1 MRDKDIEERVRELLE
16 QLRMP
21 SALEALPESLPADAP
36 KRIAALKCMEK
47 MLGLEAKHRRERRI
61 ARRISE
67 SKLPEYPTLASFDF
81 DFQPTLDRDLIME
94 LATLAWVDRI
104 EDLVI
109 IGQSGTGK
117 SHIAKALCMI
127 GCSQERRV
135 RYTSCADMLAD
146 LFAALADGS
155 SLNRVLARY
164 TRPSILLIDDLGYDP
179 IEQEQAREAQLL
191 YKVLEARHG
200 KTSTIITSNLSADDW
215 AEYLGNHYLTA
226 ALLDRLL
233 YRATA
238 INIDGPSF
246 RLEVHKKR
254 QAARKKKTTVNKAK
268 KTKTNKR
275 KNP

>member
-1 MRDKDIEERVRELLE
+1 
-16 QLRMP
+16 
-21 SALEALPESLPADAP
+21 
-36 KRIAALKCMEK
+36 
-47 MLGLEAKHRRERRI
+47 
-61 ARRISE
+61 
-67 SKLPEYPTLASFDF
+67 
-81 DFQPTLDRDLIME
+81 
-94 LATLAWVDRI
+94 
-104 EDLVI
+104 
-109 IGQSGTGK
+109 
-117 SHIAKALCMI
+117 MI

-254 QAARKKKTTVNKAK
+254 QAARKKKTTDKTK
-268 KTKTNKR
+268 KTKPNKR